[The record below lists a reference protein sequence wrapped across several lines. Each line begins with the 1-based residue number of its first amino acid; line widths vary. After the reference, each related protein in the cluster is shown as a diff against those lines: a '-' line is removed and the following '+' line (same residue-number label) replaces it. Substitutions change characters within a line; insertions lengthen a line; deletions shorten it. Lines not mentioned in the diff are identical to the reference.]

1 VEQLNNEL
9 GLVRSN
15 LRKTEYEKWLLQQQN
30 KEQRQKLERSMI
42 QQQHIMESAQTQVTD
57 YRLQLEAA
65 QR

>member
-1 VEQLNNEL
+1 MNNEL